1 MDLRAVAE
9 RAAVVGGA
17 VIRRAGLA
25 GWGPAEVKGAAGDY
39 VTSVD
44 RESEHTVASFLA
56 QETGIPVVGEE
67 GWGAGGTGDR
77 YWLVDPLDGTTN
89 FVHGFRAVGVSVAL
103 VQGGRP
109 VAAAVHAPFLGETW
123 SAAAGEGC
131 WHRQDDGRGAPP
143 RRVRVSERPVERAV
157 VATGF
162 PFRRKDLLDRY
173 VAVFRGALERF
184 EDLRRPGAASLD
196 LAWVASGVFEG
207 FFELALSPWDVAAGG
222 LLIREAGGVVS
233 DWTGGDGW
241 MSGDILAGAPA
252 VHRELLRLVSSG
264 IGGGGSLDRDVMP
277 RPGEP
282 SRPRPALG
290 GDLPGDAG
298 SARMQRDTSRREEG
312 GEP

>member
-1 MDLRAVAE
+1 MDLRAIAE
-9 RAAVVGGA
+9 RAARVGGA

-25 GWGPAEVKGAAGDY
+25 GWGSPDVKGTAGDY

-44 RESEHTVASFLA
+44 RESEHAVASFLVGS
-56 QETGIPVVGEE
+56 TGIPVVGEE
-67 GWGAGGTGDR
+67 GWGAEETGGR

-89 FVHGFRAVGVSVAL
+89 FVHGFAAVGVSVAL
-103 VQGGRP
+103 VEDGRP
-109 VAAAVHAPFLGETW
+109 IAAAVHAPFLGETW

-131 WHRQDDGRGAPP
+131 WFRREGRDGEHDGP

-162 PFRRKDLLDRY
+162 PFRRKDLLERY
-173 VAVFRGALERF
+173 LAVFRAALERF

-222 LLIREAGGVVS
+222 LLIREAGGLVS
-233 DWTGGDGW
+233 DWAGGDGW

-252 VHRELLRLVSSG
+252 VHEELLRLVTS
-264 IGGGGSLDRDVMP
+264 GGG
-277 RPGEP
+277 
-282 SRPRPALG
+282 
-290 GDLPGDAG
+290 
-298 SARMQRDTSRREEG
+298 
-312 GEP
+312 

>member
-1 MDLRAVAE
+1 MDLRAIAE
-9 RAAVVGGA
+9 RAATLGGA
-17 VIRRAGLA
+17 VIRRAGLG
-25 GWGPAEVKGAAGDY
+25 GWSSAEVKGAAGDY

-44 RESEHTVASFLA
+44 RESEHAVASFLA
-56 QETGIPVVGEE
+56 EETGIRVVGEE
-67 GWGAGGTGDR
+67 GWGAGETGGR

-89 FVHGFRAVGVSVAL
+89 FVHGFAAVGVSVAL
-103 VQGGRP
+103 VEDGRP

-131 WHRQDDGRGAPP
+131 WFRRDGEGGGP

-162 PFRRKDLLDRY
+162 PFRRKDLLERY
-173 VAVFRGALERF
+173 LAAFRAALERF

-241 MSGDILAGAPA
+241 LSGDILAGSPA
-252 VHRELLRLVSSG
+252 VHEELLRLVT
-264 IGGGGSLDRDVMP
+264 
-277 RPGEP
+277 
-282 SRPRPALG
+282 G
-290 GDLPGDAG
+290 GDG
-298 SARMQRDTSRREEG
+298 
-312 GEP
+312 